1 MDSEYDSS
9 NLNNVIVRSFLPE
22 VAICDLANGKQAK
35 TDGSGCECAAGSFQ
49 SDPVD
54 TTLCSVCPSGFYS
67 TQAAQTLCVACE
79 RGTYSKMERATTG
92 DICRECDAGKFGA
105 AIGLASD
112 RACTD
117 CSTGQYS
124 SFSGATA
131 CISCGG
137 KNYSVSKGSVVCTR
151 SKQGENYVSALS
163 PPSLCEAGTY
173 GHTPGVCRYV
183 FCCMLFLLYFCCWS
197 VADQNFHCFFCF
209 SLIFAQRVWRKKLQ
223 CLQGEHRM

>member
-1 MDSEYDSS
+1 MNSEYDSS

-22 VAICDLANGKQAK
+22 VAICDLANGKQAT

-79 RGTYSKMERATTG
+79 RGRYSKMERATTG

-112 RACTD
+112 RACPVLQFFR
-117 CSTGQYS
+117 CNSM
-124 SFSGATA
+124 
-131 CISCGG
+131 
-137 KNYSVSKGSVVCTR
+137 
-151 SKQGENYVSALS
+151 
-163 PPSLCEAGTY
+163 
-173 GHTPGVCRYV
+173 H
-183 FCCMLFLLYFCCWS
+183 FL
-197 VADQNFHCFFCF
+197 
-209 SLIFAQRVWRKKLQ
+209 RREKLQ
-223 CLQGEHRM
+223 RLEGKRRVH